1 MIFAYK
7 EEFIGP
13 THNYIKITQGEYK
26 TGTLLIE
33 KDNTTVYIEEG
44 ATLYGNIVA

>member
-33 KDNTTVYIEEG
+33 KDNTLQAISLSGLERR
-44 ATLYGNIVA
+44 

>member
-33 KDNTTVYIEEG
+33 KITPQCILKKEQHFTAI
-44 ATLYGNIVA
+44 

>member
-1 MIFAYK
+1 MCSSNNNLMIFAYK

-13 THNYIKITQGEYK
+13 THNYIKTTQGEYK

-33 KDNTTVYIEEG
+33 KITHHSVY
-44 ATLYGNIVA
+44 